1 MNEVY
6 FENYSNII
14 FDLDDTIIF
23 EKDYLFEV
31 YRLVS
36 KKANKCGYIEK
47 EIFDFLINE
56 FNNHGRKDIYQKLT
70 RKYESLL
77 NINEFLDLMRGIS
90 LSHPLN
96 INSKVK
102 YYLEQLCCMGK
113 SFDILTNGNVIQ
125 QKNKINQT
133 DFGPFCKPDLIIY
146 ANEYQ
151 PKPSINSFLAYKSFK
166 AIPGKAIYIGDSEI
180 DANFAFNCGIDFLDI
195 NSI

>member
-1 MNEVY
+1 MSEVH
-6 FENYSNII
+6 FERYSNII

-36 KKANKCGYIEK
+36 KKANNCGYCEND
-47 EIFDFLINE
+47 IFGFLINE
-56 FNNHGRKDIYQKLT
+56 FSNHGRKDIFQKLT
-70 RKYESLL
+70 GKYESLL
-77 NINEFLDLMRGIS
+77 NINEFFDLMRGIR
-90 LSHPLN
+90 LPHLLN

-102 YYLEQLCCMGK
+102 CYLEQLYSMGK
-113 SFDILTNGNVIQ
+113 SYDIITNGNVIQ

-151 PKPSINSFLAYKSFK
+151 PKPSIDSFLAYKSFK

-180 DANFAFNCGIDFLDI
+180 DANFLDI
-195 NSI
+195 NYK